1 MKSSAAT
8 VQEYLSTLDPKWQ
21 SSVIKLRDIVKKNIP
36 KGFDETM
43 SYGMIGYVVPHSIY
57 PKGYLSNPKEPLPFI
72 NIAAQKN
79 HVALYHMGLYGE
91 QKLKDW
97 FVAEYEK
104 SMKKKIDVGGA
115 CIRFRKAEDIP
126 FDLIAE
132 LVRKIDVHEWIELY
146 EKGHGKKLG

>member
-8 VQEYLSTLDPKWQ
+8 VQEYLDTLDPKWKDA
-21 SSVIKLRDIVKKNIP
+21 VFKLRDVVKKNIP
-36 KGFDETM
+36 AGFEETM
-43 SYGMIGYVVPHSIY
+43 SYGMIGYVVPRSLY

-79 HVALYHMGLYGE
+79 HVALYHMGLYGH
-91 QKLKDW
+91 QNLKDW

-104 SMKKKIDVGGA
+104 SMKKKIDAGGA
-115 CIRFRKAEDIP
+115 CIRFKKAEDIP

-132 LVRKIDVHEWIELY
+132 LVRKIDVRKYIALY
-146 EKGHGKKLG
+146 EEGHGKQRG